1 MNSNNVSL
9 KEVVPGV
16 SQTSSVPR
24 PAVAERDIN
33 VFLHECTHTG
43 LYMHVCGYTLKS
55 YSDWGGRVLV
65 EVNLSAFPS
74 PHQKLDQSYSG
85 YCI

>member
-1 MNSNNVSL
+1 MSL

-24 PAVAERDIN
+24 PAVAERDMN
-33 VFLHECTHTG
+33 VSLYECTHTG
-43 LYMHVCGYTLKS
+43 MYMHVCVYTLKS

-65 EVNLSAFPS
+65 EVNLPAFPS
-74 PHQKLDQSYSG
+74 LHQKLDQSYSG